1 MALLEIKEPG
11 GNTKTDIKE
20 QICIGIDF
28 GTTNC
33 VCSIK
38 KGDEVQLIP
47 DEFGNL
53 IIPTIISYE
62 QGDFLFGNQVYKTD
76 KYDESKFIF
85 SIKRLFVENPSKKI
99 KFNKL
104 ELNYSPIELAS
115 LVFDYLKK
123 CSEKFLNTK
132 ITKCVITVPAYFDD
146 ISRSA
151 IKKSASNSGFDVL
164 RLINEPTA
172 AAYAYGLEKET
183 RGNFFVYDIGGGT
196 FDISILKLTDG
207 VFKVLSSGGDVCLGG
222 DDFDIAFC
230 KEVLKFNNLTEL
242 KKIKESEKIIAIK
255 RCKQFKEKLS
265 INSDFEDKL
274 MINGIEVKIKVNINL
289 LNKSISQ
296 LVEKTIKISKEVLL
310 KANLEL
316 SNLDGV
322 IFVGGSSRLDLINKR
337 ITEEFKLKIYSDID
351 PDIVVA
357 RGAAL
362 HAYGLV
368 NGAKNLLLDITP
380 LSLGIETAGGL
391 MEKIVERNSTIPII
405 KEQEFTTYENGQTAI
420 KIHILQGERETVEDN
435 RSLGEFILNG
445 IPPKPPGIP
454 RIKVRFTIDSN
465 GILSVS
471 ASEESAGVLKELEVK
486 PTHGLEVE
494 DMKEMIKDS
503 IINGTLDI
511 EKRLLKESK
520 IEAKIFL
527 NEINSIKKEL
537 SDLSTKDELENVNI
551 IIRDLEN
558 ELKNDDRQKIKEFTK
573 LLDLATQ
580 SFSEKRIK
588 KSIKS
593 ALVGKN
599 YDNLL

>member
-1 MALLEIKEPG
+1 MALLEIKEPS

-47 DEFGNL
+47 DEFGNS

-255 RCKQFKEKLS
+255 RCKEFKEKLS

-465 GILSVS
+465 GILSVA

>member
-11 GNTKTDIKE
+11 GNSEIENEE

-38 KGDEVQLIP
+38 RGDEIQLIP
-47 DEFGNL
+47 DELGNF

-62 QGDFLFGNQVYKTD
+62 QGGFLFGNQVFKMEEYK
-76 KYDESKFIF
+76 ESKFIF

-99 KFNKL
+99 KFDNL
-104 ELNYSPIELAS
+104 DSDYSPIELAS
-115 LVFDYLKK
+115 LVFEYLKK
-123 CSEKFLNTK
+123 CSESFLKTK
-132 ITKCVITVPAYFDD
+132 INKCVITVPAYFDD

-151 IKKSASNSGFDVL
+151 IKRSASASGFDVL

-196 FDISILKLTDG
+196 FDISILKLTEG

-230 KEVLKFNNLTEL
+230 KEILRFNNLTEL
-242 KKIKESEKIIAIK
+242 ENFNSSEKIIAIK
-255 RCKQFKEKLS
+255 KCKKFKERLS
-265 INSDFEDKL
+265 IKSDFEDRL
-274 MINGIEVKIKVNINL
+274 IIDGVEVKLKVNIEL
-289 LNKSISQ
+289 LNSSISQ
-296 LVEKTIKISKEVLL
+296 LVEKTIKISKEVLFQ
-310 KANLEL
+310 ANLEV
-316 SNLDGV
+316 SDLDGV
-322 IFVGGSSRLDLINKR
+322 IFVGGSSRLGLINKR
-337 ITEEFKLKIYSDID
+337 ISEEFKLKIFSDID

-445 IPPKPPGIP
+445 IPAKPPGIP
-454 RIKVRFTIDSN
+454 RIKVRFAIDSN
-465 GILSVS
+465 GILSVA
-471 ASEESAGVLKELEVK
+471 ASEESMGVSKELEVK

-503 IINGTLDI
+503 IINGSVDI

-520 IEAKIFL
+520 MEAKIFL
-527 NEINSIKKEL
+527 NEMKNLKKEL
-537 SDLSTKDELENVNI
+537 LDLSTKDELKKVNTI
-551 IIRDLEN
+551 INDLEG
-558 ELKNDDRQKIKEFTK
+558 ELKNDNRKKIKELIK
-573 LLDLATQ
+573 LLDQATR

>member
-454 RIKVRFTIDSN
+454 RIKVRFMIDSN
-465 GILSVS
+465 GILSVA

>member
-1 MALLEIKEPG
+1 M
-11 GNTKTDIKE
+11 
-20 QICIGIDF
+20 
-28 GTTNC
+28 
-33 VCSIK
+33 
-38 KGDEVQLIP
+38 
-47 DEFGNL
+47 
-53 IIPTIISYE
+53 
-62 QGDFLFGNQVYKTD
+62 
-76 KYDESKFIF
+76 
-85 SIKRLFVENPSKKI
+85 
-99 KFNKL
+99 
-104 ELNYSPIELAS
+104 
-115 LVFDYLKK
+115 
-123 CSEKFLNTK
+123 
-132 ITKCVITVPAYFDD
+132 
-146 ISRSA
+146 
-151 IKKSASNSGFDVL
+151 

-255 RCKQFKEKLS
+255 RCKEFKEKLS

-391 MEKIVERNSTIPII
+391 MEKIVERT
-405 KEQEFTTYENGQTAI
+405 
-420 KIHILQGERETVEDN
+420 
-435 RSLGEFILNG
+435 
-445 IPPKPPGIP
+445 
-454 RIKVRFTIDSN
+454 
-465 GILSVS
+465 
-471 ASEESAGVLKELEVK
+471 
-486 PTHGLEVE
+486 
-494 DMKEMIKDS
+494 
-503 IINGTLDI
+503 
-511 EKRLLKESK
+511 
-520 IEAKIFL
+520 
-527 NEINSIKKEL
+527 
-537 SDLSTKDELENVNI
+537 
-551 IIRDLEN
+551 
-558 ELKNDDRQKIKEFTK
+558 
-573 LLDLATQ
+573 
-580 SFSEKRIK
+580 
-588 KSIKS
+588 
-593 ALVGKN
+593 
-599 YDNLL
+599 

>member
-1 MALLEIKEPG
+1 MALLEIKEPS

-255 RCKQFKEKLS
+255 RCKEFKEKLS

-465 GILSVS
+465 GILSVA

-503 IINGTLDI
+503 IINGTSDI

>member
-11 GNTKTDIKE
+11 GSSDIRSEEK
-20 QICIGIDF
+20 ICIGIDF

-33 VCSIK
+33 VCSVK
-38 KGDEVQLIP
+38 KGDKISLIP
-47 DEFGNL
+47 DEKGKF
-53 IIPTIISYE
+53 IIPTIISYSK
-62 QGDFLFGNQVYKTD
+62 GDFLFGNQVYETES
-76 KYDESKFIF
+76 YDESKFIF
-85 SIKRLFVENPSKKI
+85 SIKRLFIEDPSRKI
-99 KFNKL
+99 KFENIGI
-104 ELNYSPIELAS
+104 NYSPIELS
-115 LVFDYLKK
+115 TLIFNYLKT
-123 CSEKFLNTK
+123 CSEKFLKTK
-132 ITKCVITVPAYFDD
+132 ITNCVITVPAYFDD

-151 IKKSASNSGFDVL
+151 IKKSASNAGLDVL

-172 AAYAYGLEKET
+172 AAYAYGLEKKT
-183 RGNFFVYDIGGGT
+183 RGIFFVYDIGGGT

-207 VFKVLSSGGDVCLGG
+207 VFKVLSAGGDVSLGG

-230 KEVLKFNNLTEL
+230 EEILKSNNLTEL
-242 KKIKESEKIIAIK
+242 NDLDNNEKIIAIK
-255 RCKQFKEKLS
+255 RCKEFKEKLS
-265 INSDFEDKL
+265 TEKDFEEKL
-274 MINGIEVKIKVNINL
+274 TINALPKKIKINIDL
-289 LNKSISQ
+289 LNKSISK
-296 LVEKTIKISKEVLL
+296 LVSKTIKISKEVLL
-310 KANLEL
+310 KADLQL
-316 SNLDGV
+316 SELDGI
-322 IFVGGSSRLDLINKR
+322 IFVGGSSRLDLINQK
-337 ITEEFKLKIYSDID
+337 ITEEFKLKIFSDID

-362 HAYGLV
+362 HAFGLV
-368 NGAKNLLLDITP
+368 NGAQNLLLDITP

-435 RSLGEFILNG
+435 RSLGEFILDG
-445 IPPKPPGIP
+445 IPSKPPGIA

-465 GILSVS
+465 GILSVT
-471 ASEESAGVLKELEVK
+471 ASEDSTGALKELEVK
-486 PTHGLEVE
+486 PTYGLEIE
-494 DMKEMIKDS
+494 DMKNMIKDS
-503 IINGTLDI
+503 IVNGNLDI

-520 IEAKIFL
+520 IEATIFL
-527 NEINSIKKEL
+527 NEMKSLKKEL
-537 SDLSTKDELENVNI
+537 NDLSTKDEYRKINI
-551 IIRDLEN
+551 ILKDLEN
-558 ELKNDDRQKIKEFTK
+558 ELKNDDRNKIKELTK

>member
-1 MALLEIKEPG
+1 MALLEIKEPS

-454 RIKVRFTIDSN
+454 RIKVRFMIDSN
-465 GILSVS
+465 GILSVA